1 MDRGHGQ
8 EPGPCIGAIRSAPR
22 ERCAGSDARLGVCR
36 VAAALLSR
44 ILAASVLAAVPFHTG
59 AADLYG
65 LVIGI
70 NAYQAPYPSLEG
82 AVNDAKDIAEALR
95 RGQPRRLVVLL
106 DQQATKAAIERTWKE
121 FVSEARAGDIIVF
134 SYAGHGGQEPVPPGH
149 TEEPDGQN
157 QTFLLSGF
165 QPVGVGF
172 KERIVDDE
180 INLWLKQADDKGI
193 RVVFLADSCHSGG
206 MNRSGGFGLKYR
218 KAPPLPPL
226 PPGQLVEL
234 VSKDIAALVPD
245 DFKNVTFLAA
255 VPRDKLA
262 PEIPIDRQPRGA
274 LSWAFARALEGGAD
288 SDGDGVIT
296 AEELRRFIL
305 QNVHQKVQSQQ
316 TPELLPLRG
325 SREAVLPVM
334 RQIKVAP
341 NPPAQALLRLQVVE
355 GRLDRPLK
363 VPAAVIVGD
372 QSGADLKWNMRSGT
386 VEHRV
391 GGLVA
396 EGITTQGIDAVVAKW
411 AALGFLEKT
420 AASRV
425 ASFDVTSGSKRY
437 KRGERLEV
445 ALASARQ
452 PYLTIFNLPPNGR
465 VEFFFPRPGSIER
478 TQDQRERTFKLPLVV
493 RDPPF
498 GAEHLVAILSDEP
511 LDALHEELAKMGN
524 VETAVRLPEALQR
537 LLAGKRVSV
546 GFANVYTCGD
556 PASCARAEQ

>member
-1 MDRGHGQ
+1 MSRGHRQ
-8 EPGPCIGAIRSAPR
+8 IRVMPVRRRDSS
-22 ERCAGSDARLGVCR
+22 EARLGVFR
-36 VAAALLSR
+36 AVAALLLR
-44 ILAASVLAAVPFHTG
+44 CLAAGVLAAAPSRAV

-70 NAYQAPYPSLEG
+70 NAYQPPLSPLDG
-82 AVNDAKDIAEALR
+82 AVNDAKDIAETLR

-121 FVSEARAGDIIVF
+121 FIGEAKAGDIIVF

-157 QTFLLSGF
+157 QNFLLSGF
-165 QPVGVGF
+165 QPIGAGF

-193 RVVFLADSCHSGG
+193 RVVFVADSCHSGG

-218 KAPPLPPL
+218 KAPPLPPP

-234 VSKDIAALVPD
+234 VPPDIAALVPD

-255 VPRDKLA
+255 VPRDRLA
-262 PEIPIDRQPRGA
+262 PEIVIDRQPRGA
-274 LSWAFARALEGGAD
+274 LSWAFSRGLEGGAD
-288 SDGDGVIT
+288 ADNNGAIT
-296 AEELRRFIL
+296 AEELRRYIL
-305 QNVHQKVQSQQ
+305 QTVHQQVQSQQ

-325 SREAVLPVM
+325 SREPVLPVI
-334 RQIKVAP
+334 RKIVPEP
-341 NPPAQALLRLQVVE
+341 NTPQALLRLQVVE

-363 VPAAVIVGD
+363 VPGAAVVGD
-372 QSGADLKWNMRSGT
+372 PGDADLKWNMRSGR

-396 EGITTQGIDAVVAKW
+396 EGITAQEIDAVVAKW
-411 AALGFLEKT
+411 AALAFLEKT
-420 AASRV
+420 AATRV
-425 ASFDVTSGSKRY
+425 ASFDVTSGNKRY
-437 KRGERLEV
+437 RRGERLEV

-452 PYLTIFNLPPNGR
+452 PFLTIFNLPPNGR
-465 VEFFFPRPGSIER
+465 VEFFFPRPGSGER
-478 TQDQRERTFKLPLVV
+478 TQDLRGQTFRLPLDV

-511 LDALHEELAKMGN
+511 LDALHDELARMGN
-524 VETAVRLPEALQR
+524 VDTAVRLPETLQR

-556 PASCARAEQ
+556 TASCARAEQ